1 MTKQKKKKFR
11 RENGKGGIYEL
22 SGNRRSPWAVSI
34 TIDWVKSSP
43 DTRLKQNQKLL
54 GTFDT
59 EPKATLILLRYN
71 ELSEMLLK
79 KGFTSEKIYQ
89 TFRDLLKVNKN
100 KEWEILIN
108 NLNYSNLL
116 SLLVPQGSVLSGI
129 SENSTVAQLFDM
141 IIKEAEK
148 DNKAKKTIAALK
160 ATYKA
165 IERLKDC
172 ALYDLSSV
180 DFQYIIDDLIEDP
193 EAKSS
198 FSKLNKIKSLV
209 IQMYNTLIKYKVATV
224 NHGQFISLRG
234 VKEGNVPSFPES
246 DINILFNNS
255 DNRIAKSSLIL
266 AYTGLRI
273 GEFLSLKKK
282 ENIDLERMLIIGG
295 SKTEAGKNRVIAIH
309 EKIQSFIKFFYNE
322 FPESEY
328 LFSRNGNPVRYEYYR
343 EYYHIP
349 LIERLELSKLGVHS
363 FRHTAA
369 SKMKVAGVDD
379 KALTEMIGHTDI
391 DFTNKTYVQVDYK
404 YLHKEIK
411 KVK

>member
-1 MTKQKKKKFR
+1 MSKQKKKKFR

-22 SGNRRSPWAVSI
+22 PGNRRNPWAVAV
-34 TIDWVKSSP
+34 TINWVKSSA
-43 DTRLKQNQKLL
+43 DARLKQNQKLL
-54 GTFDT
+54 GTFET

-71 ELSEMLLK
+71 ELCEMLLK
-79 KGFTSEKIYQ
+79 KGFTSEKIYNA
-89 TFRDLLKVNKN
+89 FRDLLKTNKN
-100 KEWEILIN
+100 QEWEILIN

-116 SLLVPQGSVLSGI
+116 SSLVPKGSVLTGV
-129 SENSTVAQLFDM
+129 SENSTIEQLFDM

-148 DNKAKKTIAALK
+148 DNKAKKTIATLK

-165 IERLKDC
+165 IEHLKDC

-180 DFQYIIDDLIEDP
+180 DFQYIIDELIEDP
-193 EAKSS
+193 EATSS
-198 FSKLNKIKSLV
+198 FSKLNKIKSL
-209 IQMYNTLIKYKVATV
+209 ISQLYNILIKYKIATV
-224 NHGQFISLRG
+224 NHAQFISLRG
-234 VKEGNVPSFPES
+234 STEGKVPPFPES
-246 DINILFNNS
+246 DIITLFKYS
-255 DNRIAKSSLIL
+255 DDRIAKSSLIL

-273 GEFLSLKKK
+273 GEFLNLEKKK
-282 ENIDLERMLIIGG
+282 NIDLERMLIIGG
-295 SKTEAGKNRVIAIH
+295 SKTEAGKDRIIAIH
-309 EKIQSFIKFFYNE
+309 EYIQPFILYFYNE
-322 FPESEY
+322 FPKCKY
-328 LFSRNGNPVRYEYYR
+328 LFSRNGEQVRYEYYR

-349 LIERLELSKLGVHS
+349 LIEQLGLSKLGAHS

-369 SKMKVAGVDD
+369 SKMKIAGVDD